1 MQSSMTIERD
11 PKAKLEII
19 TPAVSN
25 PGVAVELEPGCVSG
39 G

>member
-1 MQSSMTIERD
+1 MQSSMTIERNA
-11 PKAKLEII
+11 KAELEIT